1 MTTASKCRVPF
12 AVASS
17 QVLHTNQGDIAGSRS
32 GRSSRFIPRLPAT
45 HADVPRVPCALYRPQ
60 HSCRPAHI
68 SRCAAAGE
76 RLDRVRLCRALRKLP
91 PGGVSGAL
99 GRCEGAER
107 GLLAMGKTVVLAGA
121 LDTKGAEFSYVRKV
135 IRRAG
140 LDVLTVDFGVLGEPA
155 FIPDIS
161 RAEVAQAGG
170 GDLERWRSGEHKDEA
185 MAGMAAALAVVVRR
199 LFDEGRLDGI
209 FSMGGS
215 GGTSV
220 ATTAMRTLPVGVPKL
235 VASTVG
241 GGDVSGYAGTK
252 DITFMPSV
260 VDIAGFNRISQ
271 RIYANAA
278 AAIAGMVAAE
288 PPAAEQATMIA
299 ASMFGNTTAAEDL
312 VRDGYFQGVLDLTTT
327 ELADE
332 VCGGVMSAGPDR
344 GRAAPASGVPVVLV
358 PGCVDMANFGAP
370 QTVPARYAGRHLYNW
385 NPNVTLLRTNAAENT
400 RIGEMLAAAA
410 NAATG
415 PVAVLLPLRG
425 VSMLD
430 SPGGQFW
437 DPAADRACYEAIRA
451 HLKPSVPVEEVDAN
465 INDEAFAQRAAD
477 LLLAMI
483 RETSQQRK

>member
-1 MTTASKCRVPF
+1 
-12 AVASS
+12 
-17 QVLHTNQGDIAGSRS
+17 
-32 GRSSRFIPRLPAT
+32 
-45 HADVPRVPCALYRPQ
+45 
-60 HSCRPAHI
+60 
-68 SRCAAAGE
+68 
-76 RLDRVRLCRALRKLP
+76 
-91 PGGVSGAL
+91 
-99 GRCEGAER
+99 
-107 GLLAMGKTVVLAGA
+107 MGKTVVVVGA
-121 LDTKGAEFSYVRKV
+121 LDTKGAEFDYVRQV
-135 IRRAG
+135 LQRAG

-155 FIPDIS
+155 FAPDIG
-161 RAEVAQAGG
+161 RAEVALAGG

-185 MAGMAAALAVVVRR
+185 MASMAAGLAVVVRR
-199 LFDEGRLDGI
+199 LYDQGRLDGI
-209 FSMGGS
+209 MSMGGS
-215 GGTSV
+215 GGTSI

-241 GGDVSGYAGTK
+241 GGDVSAYAGTK
-252 DITFMPSV
+252 DITFMPSI
-260 VDIAGFNRISQ
+260 VDIAGFNRISR

-288 PPAAEQATMIA
+288 PPMAAESPMIA
-299 ASMFGNTTAAEDL
+299 ASMFGNTTAAVDQARARMERQGYEVLVFHATGAGGRTMEDL

-332 VCGGVMSAGPDR
+332 VCGGVFSAGPDR
-344 GRAAPASGVPVVLV
+344 GRAAPESGVPVVLV

-370 QTVPARYAGRHLYNW
+370 QTVPARYAGRRLYDW
-385 NPNVTLLRTNAAENT
+385 NPNVTLLRTNAAENA

-425 VSMLD
+425 LSMLD

-451 HLKPSVPVEEVDAN
+451 HLKPSVPVDEIDAN

-477 LLLAMI
+477 LLLDMI
-483 RETSQQRK
+483 RETSQRK

>member
-1 MTTASKCRVPF
+1 
-12 AVASS
+12 
-17 QVLHTNQGDIAGSRS
+17 
-32 GRSSRFIPRLPAT
+32 
-45 HADVPRVPCALYRPQ
+45 
-60 HSCRPAHI
+60 
-68 SRCAAAGE
+68 
-76 RLDRVRLCRALRKLP
+76 
-91 PGGVSGAL
+91 
-99 GRCEGAER
+99 
-107 GLLAMGKTVVLAGA
+107 MGKTVVLAGA

-155 FIPDIS
+155 FVPDIS

-185 MAGMAAALAVVVRR
+185 MAGMAVALAVVVRR

-260 VDIAGFNRISQ
+260 VDIAGFNRIS
-271 RIYANAA
+271 RLIYANAA

-299 ASMFGNTTAAEDL
+299 VSMFGNTTAAVDQARVRMEGQGYEVLVFHATGTGGRTMEDL

-451 HLKPSVPVEEVDAN
+451 HLKPSVPVEEIDAN